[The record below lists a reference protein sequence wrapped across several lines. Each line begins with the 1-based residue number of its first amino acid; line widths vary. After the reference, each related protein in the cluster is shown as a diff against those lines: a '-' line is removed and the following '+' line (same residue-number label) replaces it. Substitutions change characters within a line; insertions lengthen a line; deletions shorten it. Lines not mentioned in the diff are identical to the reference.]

1 MSKVDWIT
9 WKTNPKEIINPNI
22 IEDNIQESF
31 NNYNEYMSPLIYD
44 QIKYE
49 IDKGIL
55 GKESLIIIGDT
66 PLNKIAVDI
75 LNKIDEI
82 KLAIENLQKSAKNS
96 SEVQKQIEKQQLIT
110 EINNKIEHEKETLNQ
125 VLTNENVQQHIIK
138 SGGLPEEVV
147 YILEYRI
154 NKLKE
159 RLEMAKVL

>member
-31 NNYNEYMSPLIYD
+31 NSYNEYMSPLIYD

-55 GKESLIIIGDT
+55 GKENLIIIGDT

-82 KLAIENLQKSAKNS
+82 KLTIENLQKSAKNS

>member
-31 NNYNEYMSPLIYD
+31 NSYNEYMSPLIYD

-55 GKESLIIIGDT
+55 GKENLIIIGDT

-82 KLAIENLQKSAKNS
+82 KLTIENLQKSAKNS

-159 RLEMAKVL
+159 RLDMAKVL

>member
-31 NNYNEYMSPLIYD
+31 NSYNEYMSPLIYD

-55 GKESLIIIGDT
+55 GKENLIIIGDT

-82 KLAIENLQKSAKNS
+82 KLTIENLQKSAKNS

-110 EINNKIEHEKETLNQ
+110 EINNKIER
-125 VLTNENVQQHIIK
+125 VLLMNF
-138 SGGLPEEVV
+138 
-147 YILEYRI
+147 
-154 NKLKE
+154 
-159 RLEMAKVL
+159 

>member
-9 WKTNPKEIINPNI
+9 WKTNPKEIINHNI

-31 NNYNEYMSPLIYD
+31 NSYNEYMSPLIYD

-55 GKESLIIIGDT
+55 GKENLIIIGDT

-82 KLAIENLQKSAKNS
+82 KLTIENLQKSAKNS